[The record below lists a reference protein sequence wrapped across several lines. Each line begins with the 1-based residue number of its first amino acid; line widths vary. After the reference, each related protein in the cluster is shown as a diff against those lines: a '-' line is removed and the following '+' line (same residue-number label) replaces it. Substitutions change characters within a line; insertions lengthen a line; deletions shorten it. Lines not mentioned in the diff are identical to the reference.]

1 MFSFNP
7 LYPLNAPEIK
17 MAGKEF
23 LDHPMEKKINN
34 LRRIPEDSW
43 QKRFERLPQQDQN
56 FFQNGSVALALN
68 SSLIA
73 LISNNLFRKILHVTQ
88 ARYSAVVAMSIV
100 PLTTTAAAYE
110 AVVNHSLRT
119 GKLNCEICAM
129 VRGGLVGAV
138 MGFFYPVILA
148 LPLNALLAT
157 RYYTAPL
164 PNKDNAVRFWILL
177 SKPIFKKMR
186 FAALI
191 QVSFGAYL
199 ASRHYDIYLKAIR
212 MPEPGRDPE
221 EIRE

>member
-1 MFSFNP
+1 
-7 LYPLNAPEIK
+7 

-23 LDHPMEKKINN
+23 LDHSVEKKFNPS
-34 LRRIPEDSW
+34 RRIPEANW
-43 QKRFERLPQQDQN
+43 QMMFERLPQRDQN
-56 FFQNGSVALALN
+56 FYQNGSFALGLN
-68 SSLIA
+68 SSLLA

-88 ARYSAVVAMSIV
+88 ARYSTVAAMSV
-100 PLTTTAAAYE
+100 LPFTVTTVAYE
-110 AVVNHSLRT
+110 AIVKQSLMT
-119 GKLNCEICAM
+119 GNLNCEICAM

-138 MGFFYPVILA
+138 VGFFYPIILA

-164 PNKDNAVRFWILL
+164 PNKDNAVRFWVLL

-191 QVSFGAYL
+191 QVAFGAYIG
-199 ASRHYDIYLKAIR
+199 SKHHEIYLKMIR

>member
-1 MFSFNP
+1 
-7 LYPLNAPEIK
+7 

-23 LDHPMEKKINN
+23 WDHPMGEKINN
-34 LRRIPEDSW
+34 PRRIPETSW
-43 QKRFERLPQQDQN
+43 QKMFERLPQQDQN
-56 FFQNGSVALALN
+56 FFQSGGFPLALN

-73 LISNNLFRKILHVTQ
+73 LISNNSFRKILHVTQ
-88 ARYSAVVAMSIV
+88 ARYSTVAAMSV
-100 PLTTTAAAYE
+100 LPLITTAVAYE
-110 AVVNHSLRT
+110 AFVNHSLRT
-119 GKLNCEICAM
+119 GNLNCEICAM

-164 PNKDNAVRFWILL
+164 PNKDNAVRFWVLL

-191 QVSFGAYL
+191 QVAFGAYL
-199 ASRHYDIYLKAIR
+199 GSKHFDIYLKVIR

-221 EIRE
+221 EIGE